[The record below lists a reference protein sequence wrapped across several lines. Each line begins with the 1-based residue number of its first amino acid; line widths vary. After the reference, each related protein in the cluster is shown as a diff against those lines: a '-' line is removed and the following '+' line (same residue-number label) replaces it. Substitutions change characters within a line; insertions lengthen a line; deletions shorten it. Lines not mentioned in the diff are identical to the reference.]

1 MYGRLASCKR
11 DRRSIK
17 QRRKVRA
24 SLWYMGFTDYELGSQ
39 VLTYIKALNVVSMDF
54 MYKMLS
60 ILVIKVLPR

>member
-1 MYGRLASCKR
+1 
-11 DRRSIK
+11 
-17 QRRKVRA
+17 
-24 SLWYMGFTDYELGSQ
+24 MGFTDYELGSQ